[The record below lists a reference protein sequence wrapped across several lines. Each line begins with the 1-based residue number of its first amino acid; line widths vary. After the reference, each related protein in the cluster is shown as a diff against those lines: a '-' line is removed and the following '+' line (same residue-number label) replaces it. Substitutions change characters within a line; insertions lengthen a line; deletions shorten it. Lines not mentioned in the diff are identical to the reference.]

1 MVVEELTHE
10 EARARELVAN
20 LKHSFRRVY
29 QQYLN
34 GIYGHGL
41 QRDYFG
47 TLGYYKS
54 PDEDIY
60 YLWYRQGGIAHT
72 IVSLPADDTWKRPP
86 AITEGGEV
94 NTEFVRAWG
103 ELSERLRAWSV
114 LSRADRISGIGSYG
128 GVIIGT
134 ALAEGEGSADPLE
147 QAGADDILYL
157 RPFWEGDVINIEWN
171 KDRRSARYGLPE
183 RYKIRLAAGDS
194 DSELGI
200 YHWTRVLHIAE
211 NRDTSEVYGVPRLE
225 SCMIYLVDLLKYH
238 GGGAEAAWLNMRK
251 GLVIKPGEGYKL
263 TPDDDDF
270 LDAIQEYADGMMRLI
285 KVGYGNMD
293 VMDVGQENVPD
304 ISSNIG
310 SALDLISSVT
320 RIPKRILTG
329 SAAGELASAREDTR
343 QWAGHIA
350 QRQETHAEPN
360 ILRPFIDRLIGIGAL
375 PEPPDSYDV
384 GTYDEDSD
392 TWRWPSII
400 DMSDEERAE
409 IIRARAEARQTLS
422 RDPLVSY
429 PSTRE
434 EDREL
439 LGLPPEPERN
449 EVIAQAQVNQKD
461 GGLPPDRDDVE
472 YDMQDA
478 VLKALLEFSEG
489 AVGAL
494 RNEEEPDYQKLQ
506 ALLITAII
514 PFLAR
519 AARDRALQIQ
529 NAFELHV
536 DQAQLDAEIEAWA
549 REYATALSLELVA
562 TTRGLVEQAATAPSP
577 EEFNSLMN
585 RACGEERAELIAVTE
600 ITLAVS
606 AGLTLLNALY
616 RRIYQVQVEER
627 WFTQQDERV
636 CPICGPLHGTTRET
650 WGTRF
655 PDGPPAHPRCRCYKR
670 VVRLRGLA

>member
-20 LKHSFRRVY
+20 LEHSFRRVY

-60 YLWYRQGGIAHT
+60 YLWYRQGGIAHA

-128 GVIIGT
+128 GVIVGT

-157 RPFWEGDVINIEWN
+157 RPFWEGDVVNIEWN

-194 DSELGI
+194 DSELGV
-200 YHWTRVLHIAE
+200 YHWTRILHIAE
-211 NRDTSEVYGVPRLE
+211 NRDTSEVYGTPRLE
-225 SCMIYLVDLLKYH
+225 SCLMYLVDLLKYH
-238 GGGAEAAWLNMRK
+238 GGAAEAAWLNMRK

-263 TPDDDDF
+263 TTDNDDF

-304 ISSNIG
+304 VSGNID
-310 SALDLISSVT
+310 SELDLISSAT

-392 TWRWPSII
+392 AWRWPSII
-400 DMSDEERAE
+400 DMSDEEQAE

-439 LGLPPEPERN
+439 LGLPPEPERDEIALQVRVN
-449 EVIAQAQVNQKD
+449 QVDPFVPTTGNASADEVLAGYSDNLADLAERAAEGEITEEEFEDELTALIGSVSLALYLRASGKPIQELNNDDWLEIQKYQQVNLDSVPRLKED
-461 GGLPPDRDDVE
+461 IYAGNFEDD
-472 YDMQDA
+472 
-478 VLKALLEFSEG
+478 EG
-489 AVGAL
+489 DVKPGAL
-494 RNEEEPDYQKLQ
+494 
-506 ALLITAII
+506 
-514 PFLAR
+514 
-519 AARDRALQIQ
+519 AARVTLWLMSAMALA
-529 NAFELHV
+529 N
-536 DQAQLDAEIEAWA
+536 QATVRSDLEANYVWRLGGTIEHCADCLRLDGQVHTG
-549 REYATALSLELVA
+549 REWLRSGWLPQTQVLECGGWNCDCRLER
-562 TTRGLVEQAATAPSP
+562 TR
-577 EEFNSLMN
+577 M
-585 RACGEERAELIAVTE
+585 
-600 ITLAVS
+600 
-606 AGLTLLNALY
+606 
-616 RRIYQVQVEER
+616 
-627 WFTQQDERV
+627 D
-636 CPICGPLHGTTRET
+636 
-650 WGTRF
+650 
-655 PDGPPAHPRCRCYKR
+655 KR
-670 VVRLRGLA
+670 GNF